1 MTQETNHAIENA
13 IASYETIV
21 EWITRL
27 NDGDEDVRE
36 EIDEDPLSIEVRCDW
51 RTPGDGDDK
60 PTEYLILLTTG
71 GPALRIIGDLNE
83 YCEPET
89 AKLQWQDWG
98 TPWNT
103 IWKHETVDIDESVL
117 LDYARCFYYGE

>member
-36 EIDEDPLSIEVRCDW
+36 EIDEDPLSIEVRSDW
-51 RTPGDGDDK
+51 HTPGENDNK

>member
-51 RTPGDGDDK
+51 HTPGDGDDK
-60 PTEYLILLTTG
+60 PTEYLILRTTG